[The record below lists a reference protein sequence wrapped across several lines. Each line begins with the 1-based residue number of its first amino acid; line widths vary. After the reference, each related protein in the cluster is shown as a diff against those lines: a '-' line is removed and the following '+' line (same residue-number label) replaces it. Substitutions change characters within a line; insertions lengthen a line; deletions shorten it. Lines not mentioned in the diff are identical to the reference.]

1 MTQKD
6 ESPEASEGPY
16 WSEELLA
23 VLVVGLG
30 DETQARET
38 LEGIIQ
44 QALSGKALQGISEE
58 ALASYLSKLYERIAE
73 SVQDSDV
80 ARRRSL
86 TKKVEV
92 VTEAARKAVAAAY
105 TELSEELLEERV
117 AMAEELAQ
125 KQRELKAAWERSDA
139 TVRVAASLEQ
149 AKEAAEVEK
158 KKASA
163 AAYSQTRAP
172 RWRRRRGADVREG
185 MDPCGKIQDQDPP
198 HTDARA
204 IRRVDVRRRF

>member
-6 ESPEASEGPY
+6 GSPEASEGPY

-44 QALSGKALQGISEE
+44 QALSGRALQGISEE

-125 KQRELKAAWERSDA
+125 AAQPQS
-139 TVRVAASLEQ
+139 VRAAFTSL
-149 AKEAAEVEK
+149 
-158 KKASA
+158 
-163 AAYSQTRAP
+163 
-172 RWRRRRGADVREG
+172 
-185 MDPCGKIQDQDPP
+185 
-198 HTDARA
+198 
-204 IRRVDVRRRF
+204 

>member
-44 QALSGKALQGISEE
+44 QALSGRALQAAGHLSED

-73 SVQDSDV
+73 SVQDSGV

-92 VTEAARKAVAAAY
+92 VTEAARKAGGRGSVHRAA
-105 TELSEELLEERV
+105 LR
-117 AMAEELAQ
+117 
-125 KQRELKAAWERSDA
+125 RAA
-139 TVRVAASLEQ
+139 
-149 AKEAAEVEK
+149 
-158 KKASA
+158 
-163 AAYSQTRAP
+163 
-172 RWRRRRGADVREG
+172 G
-185 MDPCGKIQDQDPP
+185 GKSR
-198 HTDARA
+198 HG
-204 IRRVDVRRRF
+204 

>member
-6 ESPEASEGPY
+6 ESPNASEGPY

-44 QALSGKALQGISEE
+44 QALSGRALQGISEE
-58 ALASYLSKLYERIAE
+58 ALASYLSNLYERIAE

-92 VTEAARKAVAAAY
+92 VTDFVYLGSHVSAGAR
-105 TELSEELLEERV
+105 
-117 AMAEELAQ
+117 LATSVLN
-125 KQRELKAAWERSDA
+125 QRFR
-139 TVRVAASLEQ
+139 R
-149 AKEAAEVEK
+149 AAE
-158 KKASA
+158 
-163 AAYSQTRAP
+163 
-172 RWRRRRGADVREG
+172 
-185 MDPCGKIQDQDPP
+185 M
-198 HTDARA
+198 ARPLA
-204 IRRVDVRRRF
+204 KLNLSPQSH

>member
-6 ESPEASEGPY
+6 ESPNASEGPY

-44 QALSGKALQGISEE
+44 QALSGRALQGISEE
-58 ALASYLSKLYERIAE
+58 ALASYLFKLYERIAE

-92 VTEAARKAVAAAY
+92 VTEAASRTSCLKMRTGCCCCCCCCSCCLCRCLGLLSAKLLRLLQLRCSPSVTSFFHSQNVVLKNTGCNCAALRPPLVSF
-105 TELSEELLEERV
+105 TH
-117 AMAEELAQ
+117 
-125 KQRELKAAWERSDA
+125 
-139 TVRVAASLEQ
+139 
-149 AKEAAEVEK
+149 
-158 KKASA
+158 
-163 AAYSQTRAP
+163 
-172 RWRRRRGADVREG
+172 RRL
-185 MDPCGKIQDQDPP
+185 C
-198 HTDARA
+198 
-204 IRRVDVRRRF
+204 

>member
-6 ESPEASEGPY
+6 ESPNASEGPY

-44 QALSGKALQGISEE
+44 QALSGRALQGSISEE

-73 SVQDSDV
+73 SVQDSNV
-80 ARRRSL
+80 ARRKSL

-117 AMAEELAQ
+117 AAH
-125 KQRELKAAWERSDA
+125 RA
-139 TVRVAASLEQ
+139 TLW
-149 AKEAAEVEK
+149 
-158 KKASA
+158 
-163 AAYSQTRAP
+163 P
-172 RWRRRRGADVREG
+172 IWRPE
-185 MDPCGKIQDQDPP
+185 
-198 HTDARA
+198 
-204 IRRVDVRRRF
+204 

>member
-44 QALSGKALQGISEE
+44 QALSGRALQGISEE

-125 KQRELKAAWERSDA
+125 KQPK
-139 TVRVAASLEQ
+139 Q
-149 AKEAAEVEK
+149 
-158 KKASA
+158 
-163 AAYSQTRAP
+163 
-172 RWRRRRGADVREG
+172 
-185 MDPCGKIQDQDPP
+185 I
-198 HTDARA
+198 
-204 IRRVDVRRRF
+204 

>member
-6 ESPEASEGPY
+6 GSPEASEGPY

-30 DETQARET
+30 DETQARDT

-44 QALSGKALQGISEE
+44 QALSGRALQGISQE
-58 ALASYLSKLYERIAE
+58 ALASYLSNLYERIAE

-92 VTEAARKAVAAAY
+92 VTEAARKAVAAAH
-105 TELSEELLEERV
+105 TELSEER
-117 AMAEELAQ
+117 
-125 KQRELKAAWERSDA
+125 AADWSGRPAFSKLG
-139 TVRVAASLEQ
+139 SLEY
-149 AKEAAEVEK
+149 
-158 KKASA
+158 AS
-163 AAYSQTRAP
+163 P
-172 RWRRRRGADVREG
+172 FRRRW
-185 MDPCGKIQDQDPP
+185 
-198 HTDARA
+198 DA
-204 IRRVDVRRRF
+204 

>member
-6 ESPEASEGPY
+6 ESPTVSEGPY

-44 QALSGKALQGISEE
+44 QARSGRALQGISEE
-58 ALASYLSKLYERIAE
+58 ALASYLSKLYERIAGY
-73 SVQDSDV
+73 VQDSDV

-105 TELSEELLEERV
+105 TELSEELEHS
-117 AMAEELAQ
+117 
-125 KQRELKAAWERSDA
+125 LKLS
-139 TVRVAASLEQ
+139 
-149 AKEAAEVEK
+149 
-158 KKASA
+158 
-163 AAYSQTRAP
+163 
-172 RWRRRRGADVREG
+172 
-185 MDPCGKIQDQDPP
+185 
-198 HTDARA
+198 
-204 IRRVDVRRRF
+204 

>member
-6 ESPEASEGPY
+6 GSPEASEGPY

-30 DETQARET
+30 DETQARDT

-44 QALSGKALQGISEE
+44 QALSGKALQGLSEE

-92 VTEAARKAVAAAY
+92 VTEAARKAVA
-105 TELSEELLEERV
+105 V
-117 AMAEELAQ
+117 VIH
-125 KQRELKAAWERSDA
+125 W
-139 TVRVAASLEQ
+139 AASSSVSRFP
-149 AKEAAEVEK
+149 AK
-158 KKASA
+158 
-163 AAYSQTRAP
+163 RAFCLNLL
-172 RWRRRRGADVREG
+172 AKMV
-185 MDPCGKIQDQDPP
+185 
-198 HTDARA
+198 A
-204 IRRVDVRRRF
+204 